1 MNAREVA
8 VRLLL
13 DWEENGKYANLSLQS
28 PLYSALSEKDR
39 SLVTTLFYTAV
50 ERKITLD
57 YYIGVL
63 TGGSA
68 EALAAH
74 TRALLRI
81 GLVQLLYLDRMP
93 PHAAVSQT
101 VQICAHVGERRL
113 VNAVLRRAAR
123 ERDALP
129 LPPKEKNL
137 ARHLSVAY
145 SFPLPLVRF
154 FLAEYAEQ
162 TEALLCAFNRT
173 APLTL
178 CVNTL
183 RIGREALLDEF
194 QRAGIRAE
202 PTVHVTTGIRVLSDT
217 PVSALPGYREGWF
230 FVQDEASQI
239 QGALLAPQRGE
250 RVIDVCAA
258 PGGKSLAAAIAMGD
272 SGEVLSADLH
282 ESKCSLI
289 RESAARL
296 GLRCIRVLARDATQR
311 CDEWVDTA
319 DRVICDVPCSGL
331 GVLGKKPDLRYKDLE
346 ATERLPALAR
356 SILKSSA
363 CYVKRGGVLI
373 YSTCTLSQ
381 KENREVVDAFLR
393 EHTDFFLEPFTVGDV
408 VLSDGTRTLL
418 PHMDGTD
425 GFYLARLRRA

>member
-13 DWEENGKYANLSLQS
+13 DWEENEKYANLSLQS
-28 PLYSALSEKDR
+28 PLYSALQGKDK

-57 YYIGVL
+57 YLIGVL
-63 TGGSA
+63 TNGSA
-68 EALAAH
+68 EALSSH

-93 PHAAVSQT
+93 QHAAVSQT
-101 VQICAHVGERRL
+101 VELSSHIGERRL

-123 ERDALP
+123 EKDALP
-129 LPPKEKNL
+129 MPPREKNL

-154 FLAEYAEQ
+154 FLAEYGEE
-162 TEALLCAFNRT
+162 TEALLSAFNVR

-183 RIGREALLDEF
+183 RIGRDTLLDEL
-194 QRAGIRAE
+194 RRCGIEAE
-202 PTVHVTTGIRVLSDT
+202 PTRHVPTGIRVLTDC
-217 PVSALPGYREGWF
+217 PVATLPGYREGWF

-239 QGALLAPQRGE
+239 QGALLEAKPGE
-250 RVIDVCAA
+250 RIIDVCAA
-258 PGGKSLAAAIAMGD
+258 PGGKSLAAAIAMKN
-272 SGEVLSADLH
+272 SGEVLAADLH

-296 GLRCIRVLARDATQR
+296 GLSSVKVCARDATAL
-311 CDEWVDTA
+311 CEAWIDLA

-346 ATERLPALAR
+346 ATERLPSLAR
-356 SILKSSA
+356 TILSNSA
-363 CYVKRGGVLI
+363 RYVKRGGVLI
-373 YSTCTLSQ
+373 YSTCTLSK
-381 KENREVVDAFLR
+381 KENREVVDAFLE
-393 EHTDFFLEPFTVGDV
+393 EHTEFSLEPFTVGDV
-408 VLSDGTRTLL
+408 ELADGTRTLL
-418 PHMDGTD
+418 PHKDGTD
-425 GFYLARLRRA
+425 GFYLARLRRS